1 MSDIC
6 LGIAIVWV
14 LADSLRVLW
23 HGDGMRLVDR

>member
-1 MSDIC
+1 MTDVY

-23 HGDGMRLVDR
+23 HGGGMRLVHR